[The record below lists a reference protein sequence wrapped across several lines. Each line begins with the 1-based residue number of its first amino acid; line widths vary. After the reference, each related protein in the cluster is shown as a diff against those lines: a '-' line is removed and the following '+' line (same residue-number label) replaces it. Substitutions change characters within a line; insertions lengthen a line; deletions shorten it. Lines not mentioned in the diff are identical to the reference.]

1 MTNANPMM
9 LVELLKGHRTYIQTH
24 NYPDPDAVASA
35 FGLQTFLRY
44 HGVEARICY
53 DGSVERMSTKKMF
66 KVFQIE
72 ATDADELKDM
82 TEDDYIVTVDSQ
94 KYNANLTDL
103 IGDEVACIDH
113 HPTYIPCEYRY
124 KDIRTVGACASLI
137 TEYFVITDTP
147 MDANT
152 AAALAYGIKMDT
164 NDFIRGATEL
174 DVDMF
179 DYLFKQADKEKIRE
193 MYSNV
198 MELSDLNAYAAAIES
213 IRIFDEV
220 GFASIPFDCPDAMI
234 AIISDFILSL
244 EMITISIVYASRSE
258 GIKFSVRS
266 EVPQKVD
273 AGELIRKALE
283 GIGSGGGHKQMAGG
297 FMPTSADTPVHRAQ
311 IEALFLRILDPEN
324 KSKQAL
330 TPDSLDLC
338 YDGVQFVE

>member
-1 MTNANPMM
+1 MTEASPMA

-24 NYPDPDAVASA
+24 NYPDPDAIASA
-35 FGLQTFLRY
+35 FGLQSFLRY

-66 KVFQIE
+66 KVFEIE

-113 HPTYIPCEYRY
+113 HPTYIPCEYQY
-124 KDIRTVGACASLI
+124 KDVRTVGACATLI
-137 TEYFVITDTP
+137 AEYFFITDTP
-147 MDANT
+147 MDPNT

-164 NDFIRGATEL
+164 NDFIRGSTDL

-179 DYLFKQADKEKIRE
+179 DYVFKQADQEKIRK

-213 IRIFDEV
+213 IRIFDDV

-244 EMITISIVYASRSE
+244 ELITISIVYASRPE

-273 AGELIRKALE
+273 AGKLIHQALE

-297 FMPTSADTPVHRAQ
+297 FMPTSGNQPIHRGEIEDLFMKILYPEDREKKAITPGSV
-311 IEALFLRILDPEN
+311 ELR
-324 KSKQAL
+324 
-330 TPDSLDLC
+330 
-338 YDGVQFVE
+338 YDGVKFVE